1 MLPTNLP
8 LDEATE
14 AIFDALGNPI
24 RRQILRRLG
33 GGPLSVGELAD
44 AFSISRPAIS
54 RHLAQL
60 EAAGLV
66 HPDAAGNRNFY
77 RLEMEGFERTT
88 EWLGRFWDEAEA
100 RLRLVA
106 ENLDARSGGRTGA

>member
-1 MLPTNLP
+1 MLPLSTSTEDP
-8 LDEATE
+8 AEAV
-14 AIFDALGNPI
+14 FDALGNPI
-24 RRQILRRLG
+24 RRHILRLLG

-66 HPDAAGNRNFY
+66 HHDAAGSRNFY
-77 RLEMEGFERTT
+77 RLEMEGFERTS
-88 EWLGRFWDEAEA
+88 EWLGRFWDEAET

-106 ENLDARSGGRTGA
+106 ENLHPATRGGDGE